1 MNLTESQKKSLRGLA
16 HGLKPIVMVAG
27 GGASEGVINELDQAL
42 AHHELLKIRVR
53 VGDREARDELI
64 GQLCRETRAT
74 LVQRVGNV
82 ATLFRRNPEKPKIKL
97 PS

>member
-16 HGLKPIVMVAG
+16 HALKPIVMVAG

-64 GQLCRETRAT
+64 GQLCRKTRAT

>member
-1 MNLTESQKKSLRGLA
+1 
-16 HGLKPIVMVAG
+16 MVAG
-27 GGASEGVINELDQAL
+27 GGASEGVVNELDQAL
-42 AHHELLKIRVR
+42 THHELLKIRVR

-64 GQLCRETRAT
+64 DQLCSKTRAT
-74 LVQRVGNV
+74 LVQRIGNV